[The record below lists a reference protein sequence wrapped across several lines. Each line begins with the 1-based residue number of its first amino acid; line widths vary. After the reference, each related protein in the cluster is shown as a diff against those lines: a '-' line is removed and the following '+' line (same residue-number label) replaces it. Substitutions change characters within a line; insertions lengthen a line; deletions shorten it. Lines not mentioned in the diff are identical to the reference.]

1 MKLVIDLL
9 RQKNNYLIQFAKI
22 SSLECHRLQSG
33 NYKHIEQFYYSRQ
46 VILDAIENIDIHLK
60 RYSVQSVSEVDK
72 KTVRE
77 LLQEKRKIARDI
89 LQTDLLIHSYLNNS
103 QNKGIVEDQI
113 A

>member
-9 RQKNNYLIQFAKI
+9 KQKNNYLSQFEKI

-33 NYKHIEQFYYSRQ
+33 DYSHLEQFYYSRQ

-60 RYSVQSVSEVDK
+60 RHSVQSISEIEK
-72 KTVRE
+72 KKVLG
-77 LLQEKRKIARDI
+77 LLQKKRKITWAI
-89 LQTDLLIHSYLNNS
+89 LQTDFLIHSYLNDS
-103 QNKGIVEDQI
+103 QNKDVVEDQI